1 MRFICKFQSASHNS
15 LGFYFEGKKTL
26 IKICTFFSREQMCR
40 VITDGLCPVLCRF
53 FRHTF
58 WFRQNT
64 YAENRKIAWFIGG
77 NWLIKEVRP
86 EHQKYVA
93 WQRNSLTCLH
103 FIWIGGYISGHCID
117 HTNGFAHIFCHCDF
131 PLVFL
136 FCCSFFFYLVDCAE
150 KNSEEITTFYCRRS
164 TNSWILRV
172 VLLYFGLSLHFSWI
186 SHQFPTDLKPFTCF
200 IILWIQCHRS
210 QFQSKFSY

>member
-1 MRFICKFQSASHNS
+1 MQISISFSQFTRFLFW
-15 LGFYFEGKKTL
+15 EKKTL
-26 IKICTFFSREQMCR
+26 IKICTFFFAGANVSSDNRWIMSSFMS
-40 VITDGLCPVLCRF
+40 F
-53 FRHTF
+53 FCHTF
-58 WFRQNT
+58 WCRQNT

-150 KNSEEITTFYCRRS
+150 KNREEITTFYCRRS

>member
-1 MRFICKFQSASHNS
+1 MQISISFSQFTRFLFW
-15 LGFYFEGKKTL
+15 EKKTL
-26 IKICTFFSREQMCR
+26 IKICTFFFAGANVSSDNRWIMSSFMS
-40 VITDGLCPVLCRF
+40 F
-53 FRHTF
+53 FCHTF
-58 WFRQNT
+58 WCRQNT

-136 FCCSFFFYLVDCAE
+136 FCCSFFLFGRLCGKKQRRNNNFLLPQVNEFLNFAGCFALFRSVTAFQLNFPSISDWF
-150 KNSEEITTFYCRRS
+150 KTFYMFHHTLDTMPS
-164 TNSWILRV
+164 IA
-172 VLLYFGLSLHFSWI
+172 I
-186 SHQFPTDLKPFTCF
+186 S
-200 IILWIQCHRS
+200 I
-210 QFQSKFSY
+210 